1 MFRLLAGALAL
12 SCTLAVPNAFADPR
26 HDFDRSAQRADDR
39 PFRERPDAHRGE
51 DRRSP
56 GDDRMG
62 RHGRDERDN
71 ARGPDRD
78 HHEPD
83 RGGHNQARG
92 WGDDVRGHD
101 GNDYRRD
108 AGPRFVHPDVVVV
121 RDYYAGW
128 RPYPPGHVRPW
139 RVGYLLPREVVYYEL
154 PPELI
159 VRLAPP
165 PRGHRHV
172 RVDNDILTI
181 AIATG
186 LIIDAI
192 EDFGRS

>member
-12 SCTLAVPNAFADPR
+12 SCTLAVPAAFAEPR
-26 HDFDRSAQRADDR
+26 HDAGRGAQRGESGPA
-39 PFRERPDAHRGE
+39 RERPDARRGD

-56 GDDRMG
+56 GDDR
-62 RHGRDERDN
+62 REQHGRDDRDH

-78 HHEPD
+78 HREHN
-83 RGGHNQARG
+83 RGGHDQARG
-92 WGDDVRGHD
+92 RGDHDRGRDWHD
-101 GNDYRRD
+101 HRRD
-108 AGPRFVHPDVVVV
+108 ARPRFVHRDVVVV
-121 RDYYAGW
+121 RDYYADA
-128 RPYPPGHVRPW
+128 RRYPPGHVRPW

-165 PRGHRHV
+165 PHGHRHV

-192 EDFGRS
+192 EDFGRG